1 MWMWAADCAGWEGGY
16 LCAGDG
22 DGVVDYGGG
31 AGFTCEV
38 EGLGV
43 IGAVERWH
51 CGWACSRM

>member
-1 MWMWAADCAGWEGGY
+1 MWAADCAGWEGGY